1 MQNYTSQ
8 CDQIRV
14 LNCKSFEFEDCES
27 YPQIKPAVSPCC
39 VEKKVDGNA
48 VANKSCGSLF
58 NMDEEDV
65 MDVWKRSPKK
75 ESLSYYG
82 VDSDKKKPE
91 AIAYN
96 EVVAKCLSRVSV
108 QKQQVP
114 KLTKKAEPNLPK
126 KCRGN
131 NVLNQQLLMAKIS
144 QMPNVQKFLRPGNA
158 PYCFQ
163 TRYPKDSPKYLLTY
177 RESNAA
183 TVPHSYEKLYKD
195 LLICFD

>member
-8 CDQIRV
+8 CDLMRV

-27 YPQIKPAVSPCC
+27 YPQIKPPVSRCC
-39 VEKKVDGNA
+39 VEEKVDRNA
-48 VANKSCGSLF
+48 VANKSCGSRF
-58 NMDEEDV
+58 NMEEDDV
-65 MDVWKRSPKK
+65 LDVWKRSPKK

-82 VDSDKKKPE
+82 VDSNKIKPE

-96 EVVAKCLSRVSV
+96 EVVAKCLSRVNV

-114 KLTKKAEPNLPK
+114 KLAKKAEPDLPK
-126 KCRGN
+126 KCRGS

-144 QMPNVQKFLRPGNA
+144 QMPNMQKLLRPGNA

-163 TRYPKDSPKYLLTY
+163 RPYPMDSPKYLLTY

-183 TVPHSYEKLYKD
+183 AVPHNYEKLYKD